1 MGSAF
6 GIFTLR
12 IDLICSTKA
21 TNIPEV
27 WIGDQYLSVGRVA
40 PLDSP
45 SGLRCRLRRLVD
57 RWRSGRR
64 RFQFNFP
71 GPRSS
76 SQVSAQHLRV
86 MALRA
91 VDTFWRPQLP
101 SGSGRGARGRRRPY
115 PARRD
120 LSAITRL
127 GWVNPIGRGY
137 PSAHLSVRCDPTVCR
152 PARRRSFRSRGLRH
166 DGMGQSEHERR

>member
-12 IDLICSTKA
+12 IGLICSTKA
-21 TNIPEV
+21 TYIPEV
-27 WIGDQYLSVGRVA
+27 WIGDQHLSVGRVA
-40 PLDSP
+40 PLASP
-45 SGLRCRLRRLVD
+45 FGLRCRLRRLVD

-64 RFQFNFP
+64 GFQFNFP

-86 MALRA
+86 MALTA
-91 VDTFWRPQLP
+91 VDTFWLPQLP
-101 SGSGRGARGRRRPY
+101 SGSGRGREAGDGHTWRGRICQRSPGW
-115 PARRD
+115 
-120 LSAITRL
+120 

-166 DGMGQSEHERR
+166 DGMGQSEHGRR